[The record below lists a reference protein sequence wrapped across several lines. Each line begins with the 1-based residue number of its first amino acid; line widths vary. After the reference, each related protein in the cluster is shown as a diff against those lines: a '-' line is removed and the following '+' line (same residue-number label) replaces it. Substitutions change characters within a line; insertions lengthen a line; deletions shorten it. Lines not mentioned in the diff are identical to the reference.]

1 MNLAGIIL
9 VDPHT
14 HELLVS
20 PSVVK
25 FLASLT
31 HDGHISIQ
39 YFSRRGEPAHRHGFT
54 VRPDNAVKKLMQE
67 LTESHNQF
75 MNFTMEV
82 KTNAVNPE

>member
-1 MNLAGIIL
+1 MTLSGKVLI
-9 VDPHT
+9 DPHT

-25 FLASLT
+25 FLASLK
-31 HDGHISIQ
+31 HDGCISIQ
-39 YFSRRGEPAHRHGFT
+39 YFSRRGEPGHRHNFT

-67 LTESHNQF
+67 LTQSHNQF

>member
-1 MNLAGIIL
+1 MTLAGTVLI
-9 VDPHT
+9 DPHT
-14 HELLVS
+14 QELLVS

-25 FLASLT
+25 LLASLN
-31 HDGHISIQ
+31 HDGYISIQ

-67 LTESHNQF
+67 LTQSHNQF

>member
-1 MNLAGIIL
+1 MNLAGKIL

-25 FLASLT
+25 LLASLS
-31 HDGHISIQ
+31 HDGYISLQ

-82 KTNAVNPE
+82 KTK